1 MGFNMQCQAIPL
13 LESKK
18 CIVRTSL
25 KSQATLDF
33 RSVAI
38 TKQSKKIHY
47 TDNGKISLL
56 MNNNKRVDT
65 NWIIYQHSN
74 NSTYVHQ

>member
-1 MGFNMQCQAIPL
+1 MGFNMQHQAIPL

-18 CIVRTSL
+18 CIVITSL

-38 TKQSKKIHY
+38 TKQSKKNHY
-47 TDNGKISLL
+47 TNNGKINLSI
-56 MNNNKRVDT
+56 NNNKRVDM